1 MRVLISTTGY
11 PRHVL
16 PLVPFAYAMLSAGHE
31 VCVAAPG
38 SHGAF
43 VRDAGL
49 KFIGCGSP
57 PADEI
62 GRILARAA
70 SLPRERGDALIICE
84 AFGRVGTRAMLA
96 DLLQITGAWRPDIV
110 IRESQEF
117 APLLAAEHHGIPHA
131 RVGLGLARTEAQ
143 TIAFAAPAI
152 DQLGMELKLPADP
165 GGERIH
171 GAPYL
176 TLVPGRLDGTPAARA
191 PAPLRFRDA
200 RPERLESLEWAARGD
215 RPLVY
220 LTFGSVAASLGFYPD
235 LYRHAIDA
243 LAELPIRL
251 LVTVGPQSDPAALA
265 PLPAHV
271 RVERWLP
278 QATVLPHVAAVVCH
292 GGYGTSLGAL
302 AAGVPLVLMPLFAG
316 DQWQLAS
323 RIGEI
328 GAGILLEEEPRTPR
342 TTFAP
347 PSSDTIAGLPGAVS
361 DVLNDPG
368 YRGAAATI
376 ADAIGRLPPI
386 EAAADFLRAHAEQA
400 SAVNRTAT
408 HRRSQ

>member
-1 MRVLISTTGY
+1 MTTPAVYLCNNMKRDRDELGR
-11 PRHVL
+11 P
-16 PLVPFAYAMLSAGHE
+16 AS
-31 VCVAAPG
+31 
-38 SHGAF
+38 AF
-43 VRDAGL
+43 VRIRASWQD
-49 KFIGCGSP
+49 
-57 PADEI
+57 PALSCWRPVAPSS
-62 GRILARAA
+62 GR
-70 SLPRERGDALIICE
+70 P
-84 AFGRVGTRAMLA
+84 GRRDR
-96 DLLQITGAWRPDIV
+96 DLLQITGVWRPDIV

-117 APLLAAEHHGIPHA
+117 AALLAAEHHGIPHA

-143 TIAFAAPAI
+143 TIAFAAPAV
-152 DQLGMELKLPADP
+152 DQLGMELKLP
-165 GGERIH
+165 
-171 GAPYL
+171 
-176 TLVPGRLDGTPAARA
+176 
-191 PAPLRFRDA
+191 
-200 RPERLESLEWAARGD
+200 
-215 RPLVY
+215 
-220 LTFGSVAASLGFYPD
+220 AASLGFYPD